1 MSAFLNSCRSRSET
15 HRFIVAVVHRRL
27 QDANG
32 AVAGKGTVYLSFQS
46 CSNRTHLS
54 FVSSCD
60 FLQAELGNNKKL
72 YEESMSAASEEHNA
86 ELARIDSKVRK
97 ALSQRDDS
105 IQQLNAKLH
114 QAEDKKIELER
125 ILTDLNSGLSAPIA
139 NRGRY

>member
-1 MSAFLNSCRSRSET
+1 
-15 HRFIVAVVHRRL
+15 
-27 QDANG
+27 
-32 AVAGKGTVYLSFQS
+32 
-46 CSNRTHLS
+46 
-54 FVSSCD
+54 
-60 FLQAELGNNKKL
+60 
-72 YEESMSAASEEHNA
+72 MSAASEEHNA